1 MTQYTNQGWMP
12 IKHSQRHHYM
22 ETIYMEIDIAEN
34 TERCHLFTILTTCW
48 RATARLAN
56 SSVSECFMNHCASAC
71 SFVSPPFL
79 STEVSAA
86 VAARNHCL
94 SYLCSSSMFLTN
106 ISSMAST
113 QTPTNIQTCQ
123 AILTKWSIQV
133 DCPTST
139 PDLPAMIRAKTLL
152 LHSYILLKIIT
163 ERSLIECIEQHH
175 R

>member
-1 MTQYTNQGWMP
+1 MP
-12 IKHSQRHHYM
+12 IKHSQRHHYK
-22 ETIYMEIDIAEN
+22 ETIYMEKDIAEN
-34 TERCHLFTILTTCW
+34 MERCLLFTILSTCW

-113 QTPTNIQTCQ
+113 QTPTIKSLN
-123 AILTKWSIQV
+123 KNSGMSSHSDQV
-133 DCPTST
+133 IYTSG
-139 PDLPAMIRAKTLL
+139 L
-152 LHSYILLKIIT
+152 SYIYSRLASY
-163 ERSLIECIEQHH
+163 E
-175 R
+175 